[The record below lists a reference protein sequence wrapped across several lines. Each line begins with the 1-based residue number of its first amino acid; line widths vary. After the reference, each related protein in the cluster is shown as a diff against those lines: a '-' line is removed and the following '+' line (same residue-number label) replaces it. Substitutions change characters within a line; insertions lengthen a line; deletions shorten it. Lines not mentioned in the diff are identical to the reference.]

1 MITVIVI
8 SVDRLGPTRPV
19 SSRMGQLGHIMGAG
33 CGGGPQPGERR
44 CRGEGRWRGC
54 ERADGASDGEQSWG
68 VCVTD
73 FTRKRLYL
81 VTVLR
86 KLTSVYFLGQNVH
99 SPQVLGQVGM
109 MMPGQTR
116 VL

>member
-1 MITVIVI
+1 
-8 SVDRLGPTRPV
+8 
-19 SSRMGQLGHIMGAG
+19 MGQLGHIMGAG

-86 KLTSVYFLGQNVH
+86 KLTSVYFFRAKRPFSSGAWT
-99 SPQVLGQVGM
+99 GWYDDA
-109 MMPGQTR
+109 R
-116 VL
+116 AD

>member
-1 MITVIVI
+1 MITVIII
-8 SVDRLGPTRPV
+8 SVDRLVPSRLVWV
-19 SSRMGQLGHIMGAG
+19 SSDTLWELAAAEVHSRESGGAEDRDGGEAVNERTVLLMGSKAG
-33 CGGGPQPGERR
+33 VCV
-44 CRGEGRWRGC
+44 C
-54 ERADGASDGEQSWG
+54 

-81 VTVLR
+81 VTVLS

>member
-1 MITVIVI
+1 
-8 SVDRLGPTRPV
+8 
-19 SSRMGQLGHIMGAG
+19 MGQLGHIMGAG

>member
-1 MITVIVI
+1 MITVI
-8 SVDRLGPTRPV
+8 SVDRLVPSRLVWV
-19 SSRMGQLGHIMGAG
+19 SSDTLWELAAAEVHSRESGGAEERDGGEAVNERTVLLMGSKA
-33 CGGGPQPGERR
+33 
-44 CRGEGRWRGC
+44 
-54 ERADGASDGEQSWG
+54 G